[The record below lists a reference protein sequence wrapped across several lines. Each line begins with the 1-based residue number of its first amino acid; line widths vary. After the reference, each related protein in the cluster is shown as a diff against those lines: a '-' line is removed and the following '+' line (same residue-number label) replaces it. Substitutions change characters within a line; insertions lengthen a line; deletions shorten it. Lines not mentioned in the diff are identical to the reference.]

1 MSQPAR
7 VAGVALCALVL
18 LAVTAC
24 GPAPSSADRPRVLVV
39 GDSIVLGA
47 RDALVRALDDRG
59 WEAVVD
65 ARVSR
70 PTSEGAAALASLAPQ
85 PGDVVVV
92 ALGANDAGA
101 LSAFRRRAGDVLDAA
116 RPASRVH
123 WMTIREVRPVY
134 GPANDVIREVTA
146 ARPDAAVIDWH
157 AASEGSAGL
166 TAADGLHLT
175 ASGAS
180 AMARLVADAVGS
192 AASPAVASTPA
203 ASPPATPP
211 PTAPS
216 STTPSSTTVAARSAP
231 ATTTTTPRSPTTS
244 TTRPRPP
251 AADPFTSERA
261 AASVPRAPSEGSDG
275 VAARVMVTVALLLAA
290 GLASRRIQLSQHQKT

>member
-1 MSQPAR
+1 MRSPAR

-24 GPAPSSADRPRVLVV
+24 GPSPSSAVRPRVLVV

-47 RDALVRALDDRG
+47 QDALVRTLGDRG

-70 PTSEGAAALASLAPQ
+70 PTSEGAAVLASLAPR

-92 ALGANDAGA
+92 ALGANDAGS

-134 GPANDVIREVTA
+134 GPANEVIREVTA

-175 ASGAS
+175 ASGAA

-192 AASPAVASTPA
+192 AASPAVASAPA
-203 ASPPATPP
+203 DSPPAT
-211 PTAPS
+211 PS
-216 STTPSSTTVAARSAP
+216 STTPSSTTVAARSVP
-231 ATTTTTPRSPTTS
+231 VATTTTSRPPTTS
-244 TTRPRPP
+244 TALPSPP
-251 AADPFTSERA
+251 AADLSTSERA
-261 AASVPRAPSEGSDG
+261 AASVPRAPTEGSDG
-275 VAARVMVTVALLLAA
+275 VAARVTLAVALLLAA
-290 GLASRRIQLSQHQKT
+290 GMASRRIQSWQHQKT